1 MKKVLFALAIVMTM
15 GFCANAQ
22 TDSWFQSSNN
32 ENMDRT
38 GGLGMPGL
46 PGGHGYTDDQDA
58 TPLGSGLLI
67 LTAMGA
73 GYALRKRN
81 A

>member
-1 MKKVLFALAIVMTM
+1 MKKVLFAIAIVMTM

-22 TDSWFQSSNN
+22 TDNWFQPKSNGFY
-32 ENMDRT
+32 EDRD
-38 GGLGMPGL
+38 GGFVTPGL
-46 PGGHGYTDDQDA
+46 PGGHGYTDDQSA
-58 TPLGSGLLI
+58 PLGSGLLI